1 MDLDPTREQKDF
13 RAEVRNWLKE
23 NIPKEPLP
31 SMDTQEGFELHR
43 TWEKKLFEN
52 GWSVITWPEK
62 YGGRNLGV
70 IEWLIFEEE
79 YYHQVVSTQMELIY

>member
-1 MDLDPTREQKDF
+1 
-13 RAEVRNWLKE
+13 
-23 NIPKEPLP
+23 
-31 SMDTQEGFELHR
+31 MDTRRVLNHR
-43 TWEKKLFEN
+43 TGEKAFEN

-79 YYHQVVSTQMELIY
+79 YYHSGAQVVSTQMELIY